1 MTAFKAKKK
10 VLKFDKISE
19 SHLIIL
25 NVKMAF
31 QRTHVAFEM
40 LNPFR
45 PF

>member
-1 MTAFKAKKK
+1 MTAFKSKKK

-25 NVKMAF
+25 NVKIAF
-31 QRTHVAFEM
+31 QMSHDAFEM